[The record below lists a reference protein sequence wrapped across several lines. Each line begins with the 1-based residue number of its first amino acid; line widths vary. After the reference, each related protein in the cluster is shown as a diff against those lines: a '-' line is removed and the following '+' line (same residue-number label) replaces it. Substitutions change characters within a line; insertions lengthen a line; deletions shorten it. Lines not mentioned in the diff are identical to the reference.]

1 MYAKLRPL
9 PLALAVAD
17 KAIYDFSNQWLAGLR
32 PKLSLETGPDG
43 QIWVSSWVVAGDVP
57 THAKLVLRQHA
68 AEEAGPHHRHCPRH
82 HGPSR
87 QRRRLRREAARAAA
101 ETADKAVEKAEPA
114 VKTADTAENDVTPS
128 AEQVAKSPT
137 NYSQV
142 AAAKVLP
149 PILQPRHHH
158 HDQNFRHSD
167 FRSVVDE
174 LCPDGV
180 YHAAGQAARPP
191 PPAPDD
197 PRSTNIPQI
206 DGQEEIGEREW
217 WCYCCRYAKLF
228 PTEELLQL
236 HHDEPDH
243 FINYEECNICYPWH
257 VWT

>member
-1 MYAKLRPL
+1 MYAKLCPL

-17 KAIYDFSNQWLAGLR
+17 KAFYDFSNQWLAGLQ

-43 QIWVSSWVVAGDVP
+43 QIWISSRVVAADVP
-57 THAKLVLRQHA
+57 TSTKLVLRRP
-68 AEEAGPHHRHCPRH
+68 AEEAGPRHRPRH
-82 HGPSR
+82 HGPSQ

-101 ETADKAVEKAEPA
+101 ATAEKTVEKAVEKAAE
-114 VKTADTAENDVTPS
+114 KENDARPS
-128 AEQVAKSPT
+128 PEKDAQSLPP

-142 AAAKVLP
+142 AVAAAEEALP
-149 PILQPRHHH
+149 ANLQPSHL
-158 HDQNFRHSD
+158 HDQNLRQTD

-180 YHAAGQAARPP
+180 YHAAGQAVHLPP
-191 PPAPDD
+191 LSPDLQS
-197 PRSTNIPQI
+197 PNIPQV
-206 DGQEEIGEREW
+206 DGQEEIGERQW
-217 WCYCCRYAKLF
+217 WCYCCQYAKLF
-228 PTEELLQL
+228 PTEDLLQQ